1 MTAFP
6 AFAHCLLRRWY
17 VRFAAFMSLLAVASA
32 LFGPLA
38 QLAQDVQTGRLG
50 GVCNA
55 SKAFAAAGQTGD
67 AASEHAHCE
76 LCGSFAIALP
86 PTPTAAIPS
95 YAGQPVAL
103 AQPPSELARFG
114 LGLPNSRGPPSFLI

>member
-1 MTAFP
+1 
-6 AFAHCLLRRWY
+6 
-17 VRFAAFMSLLAVASA
+17 MSLLAVASA
-32 LFGPLA
+32 LFGPVA

-86 PTPTAAIPS
+86 PTATAAIPS
-95 YAGQPVAL
+95 FTGHPLAL
-103 AQPPSELARFG
+103 AEQPSELVRFG